1 MSTAPRPSPGGW
13 LSAATPALSRSVRG
27 LEKNASAITLRP
39 SACGRP
45 RASTCR
51 ARSGAANTTRRT
63 GWAGGAGE
71 LLVRA
76 EQQGQLP
83 ADAHGGLC
91 GGKRRRADAALR
103 CGENHGADGTV
114 VKEVQPTVKRAS
126 SARKPQHDVPPDGG
140 VVTGGTG
147 KQAALAGYRIGGK
160 SGTSQKLDSA
170 NEGARIA
177 SFVSVAP
184 IDDPKVAVLVCWMS
198 PTAGRRAAARS
209 PGRCAPRYWE
219 RCCRIWGGEGK
230 RRIKTAGHGRIWNP
244 PLR

>member
-1 MSTAPRPSPGGW
+1 M
-13 LSAATPALSRSVRG
+13 
-27 LEKNASAITLRP
+27 
-39 SACGRP
+39 
-45 RASTCR
+45 
-51 ARSGAANTTRRT
+51 
-63 GWAGGAGE
+63 
-71 LLVRA
+71 
-76 EQQGQLP
+76 
-83 ADAHGGLC
+83 
-91 GGKRRRADAALR
+91 
-103 CGENHGADGTV
+103 
-114 VKEVQPTVKRAS
+114 KEVQPTVKRRVI
-126 SARKPQHDVPPDGG
+126 SAETSATMCRLMEG

-219 RCCRIWGGEGK
+219 RCCRIWGWRGK
-230 RRIKTAGHGRIWNP
+230 AANKDSRARADMESAPTLNRESAG
-244 PLR
+244 